1 MNTKIKEVIK
11 ENKEK
16 IFVIFFTL
24 LYAIITAIIAIHH
37 ENWRDEN
44 QVWLLCKNLSFI
56 DLIKQLK
63 YEGHP
68 IMWFAVVY
76 PFVKLGFSCKILNFL
91 CWILMTISVYII
103 LKKAPLGKL
112 PRICIVLTFPFMYQ
126 YVIVARSYALIVLL
140 VILICVLD
148 KKKKQHPVLY
158 GVILALLANTHLIM
172 VGLVGMITI
181 TYYIYELTLNRKNNT
196 KEENLKILKGFL
208 VVLAG
213 GVILLIQLLG
223 VLTVETEIK
232 MKLTISELFENIS
245 YSLTQY
251 AYALLYSDE
260 YNNIVNLIFIIF
272 ALVGTVFYKKETIV
286 FLGSILF
293 QCIIYAILGG
303 PALYMSMSIILIL
316 MYTMWSSA
324 NEITKNK
331 ENIKIIVM
339 FEVMI
344 IIISLLSLKSIKS
357 LYINE
362 YKYKYSSAKDIG
374 TYIYENLDD
383 KIFITSKDAHCSSM
397 IPYTKNAKF
406 WNINTQDYFTYITWD
421 YRREKL
427 ISEDDIEN
435 VIKENF
441 LDDENIYYITCSGR
455 EDEVEDYL
463 KEKGKL
469 EIIYETDESLMD
481 ESYILYKIK
490 LK

>member
-68 IMWFAVVY
+68 IM
-76 PFVKLGFSCKILNFL
+76 
-91 CWILMTISVYII
+91 WILMTISVYII

-344 IIISLLSLKSIKS
+344 
-357 LYINE
+357 
-362 YKYKYSSAKDIG
+362 KYK
-374 TYIYENLDD
+374 
-383 KIFITSKDAHCSSM
+383 IT
-397 IPYTKNAKF
+397 
-406 WNINTQDYFTYITWD
+406 
-421 YRREKL
+421 
-427 ISEDDIEN
+427 
-435 VIKENF
+435 
-441 LDDENIYYITCSGR
+441 
-455 EDEVEDYL
+455 
-463 KEKGKL
+463 
-469 EIIYETDESLMD
+469 
-481 ESYILYKIK
+481 LYK
-490 LK
+490 